1 MNLNSRK
8 TALIAKICL
17 SFLIG
22 GVPSAFATLPVAVE
36 TTQQNG
42 KVTGTVVDQYG
53 ESVIGANVL
62 QKGTTNG
69 VITDIDGNFVLNV
82 PRGATLEVS
91 FVGYVTQSVKVTGPT
106 IKIVL
111 VEDSKALEEVV
122 VVGYGVQKK
131 KLVTGATVQVKGEQ
145 LAALNT
151 TSALTAMQ
159 SMSPGVNITQSSG
172 QPGEGFKVN
181 IRGLGTV
188 GSYAPLYVIDG
199 ITGGDINSLNP
210 SDIESIDVLKDAA
223 SCAIYGARGANGVIL
238 VTTKQGKIG
247 KIQVTYD
254 GYFGWQNSPKM
265 PELLNAKQYM
275 EVQDL
280 IMFNQGGEA
289 IDWEGKLSSGLYN
302 SIMDGSY
309 QGTNWL
315 KLIHNDDA
323 PITNHAL
330 NVVGGNDM
338 SKFSLGVSYTSQEGI
353 YGRPVQSDFER
364 TSVRLNSDHVL
375 WKKGDLDVISLS
387 ENMTYNYKT
396 KSGIGIGN
404 QYWNDISNVLRANP
418 ITPAYN
424 ESGDI
429 FAYDDLLASGIF
441 GIIPGAGNPLG
452 DMIYNR
458 GNNISKNHALN
469 MSATL
474 KIQPIKN
481 LVWRSQFNYKMSSNS
496 YRQYVPKYKI
506 NPSVNSQA
514 QSDRTQQSASQ
525 GWSYS
530 WENTLNYKFSI
541 DTSHNIDLLAGTSI
555 EKWGMGE
562 SMEATNSG
570 GLWSDWDHAW
580 LDNMKDVGTA
590 SATGSPWG
598 EGGLASFF
606 GRVNYD
612 YKEKYM
618 FSAIVR
624 HDGSS
629 NFASGN
635 RWGTFP
641 SFSAG
646 WVMTNEEFM
655 KDLSNWLDFL
665 KLRASWGQNGN
676 CNVAGFQYLATVSF
690 DKTAAY
696 AFNNQVNNPQT
707 GGYANKLPNADIT
720 WETSEQLN
728 FGFDARLFRSRLGV
742 AFDWYK
748 KTTKDWLVNAP
759 VLGHYGTGA
768 PDINGGDVENT
779 GIELALNWNDKA
791 GKEFTYT
798 VGVNMAY
805 NKNEVTRI
813 ANAEGILHGPSNVL
827 SQGTTEMYRAE
838 VGQPIGYFWG
848 YKTAGVFQNAAEI
861 DAWKAAGNATMSS
874 NPVPGDLIFVDLNG
888 DKAITDADKTNIG
901 NPHPDLTAGLNL
913 NFGYKGFDLTIAGYG
928 AFGHQIAKSYRK
940 FGDGQYDNYTTD
952 VYDTWHGEGTSNKLP
967 RLVPGNNYNY
977 LNISDIYMEDA
988 DFFRLQNITLGYDFK
1003 KLFPR
1008 APFQQARLYVT
1019 AQNLFT
1025 ITGYSGMDPEVGA
1038 SGDETNYSW
1047 GSGIDLG
1054 FYPSPRTFLVGVN
1067 LKF

>member
-280 IMFNQGGEA
+280 IMFNQGGQA

-353 YGRPVQSDFER
+353 YGKPVQSDFER

-481 LVWRSQFNYKMSSNS
+481 LVWRSQFNYKMSSSS

-541 DTSHNIDLLAGTSI
+541 DTSHNIDLLAGASI

-562 SMEATNSG
+562 SLEATNSG

-618 FSAIVR
+618 FTAIVR

-635 RWGTFP
+635 RWGTYP
-641 SFSAG
+641 SLSAG

-655 KDLSNWLDFL
+655 KDSSNWLDFL

-676 CNVAGFQYLATVSF
+676 CNVPAYQYLATVSF

-707 GGYANKLPNADIT
+707 GGYANQLPNPSIT

-728 FGFDARLFRSRLGV
+728 FGFDARLLRSRLGV

-748 KTTKDWLVNAP
+748 KTTKDWLVNP
-759 VLGHYGTGA
+759 SHQGHYGTGA
-768 PDINGGDVENT
+768 PYINGGDVENT

-791 GKEFTYT
+791 GKEFTYS

-805 NKNEVTRI
+805 NNNEVTRI
-813 ANAEGILHGPSNVL
+813 DNAEKIYHGPSNVL

-901 NPHPDLTAGLNL
+901 NPHPDVTAGLNL